1 MAKLIRDDIHDE
13 EIVNDKQAKVILKE
27 DDNLISVKLK
37 LPNKII
43 EGQINQES
51 LEYDTEDPRSINVA
65 AVQIPN
71 FFAKFATMLHVA
83 KSIKA
88 KIEVE
93 RDKWYAETRKAVA
106 SALIESRK
114 DEKSKAPTKDDIDS
128 EIRTKYADEYD
139 NYEEKLSNIEN
150 KIGILAVAVETI
162 RMKKELLKSVA
173 DLVATMINHDLFS
186 LKNKFAKGKE

>member
-1 MAKLIRDDIHDE
+1 MSD
-13 EIVNDKQAKVILKE
+13 QAKVILN
-27 DDNLISVKLK
+27 DDKNLISVKLK
-37 LPNKII
+37 LPNKIV
-43 EGQINQES
+43 EGIVNKEE

-65 AVQIPN
+65 AVKIPDY
-71 FFAKFATMLHVA
+71 FSRFATMLHVA

-88 KIEVE
+88 KIEIE

-106 SALIESRK
+106 NALIESRK

-139 NYEEKLSNIEN
+139 NYEERLLSIEN
-150 KIGILAVAVETI
+150 KIGILSVAVETI

-186 LKNKFAKGKE
+186 LKNKFKKEQ